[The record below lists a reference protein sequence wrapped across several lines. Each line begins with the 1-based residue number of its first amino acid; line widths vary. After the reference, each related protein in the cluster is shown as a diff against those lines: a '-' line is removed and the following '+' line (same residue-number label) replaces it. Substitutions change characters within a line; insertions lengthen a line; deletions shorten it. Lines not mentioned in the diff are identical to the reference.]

1 MLIIRSKD
9 ENRTL
14 EQIEEHY
21 KIEKELATKLR
32 NCRKDERQYLYNAL
46 YDELFKQVPHHPQL
60 IRKDNFKASVQEV
73 ARKMQLIAKYL
84 HNQSTF
90 LEVGPGDCKLSFE
103 VAKRIKKVYAVDVS
117 QEIVKYSTCPQNF
130 QLIISDGC
138 SIPLPQNTVTVAYSN
153 QLMEHLHPDD
163 ALEQLRNIYHSVAPG
178 GVYICIT
185 PNRLCGP
192 HDVSKYF
199 DEEATGFHLKEYT
212 QTELSEIFY
221 QVGFSQLK
229 AYIGG
234 KGIYL
239 RFPLF
244 LIKIVENILELMPFK
259 LRNKLGNFLPIRAL
273 LGAILVGQ
281 KS

>member
-1 MLIIRSKD
+1 MNIKRFED
-9 ENRTL
+9 DNRTL
-14 EQIEEHY
+14 QQIKEHY

-32 NCRKDERQYLYNAL
+32 NSRKEERQYLYNAL
-46 YDELFKQVPHHPQL
+46 YDELFKQVPSHPQ
-60 IRKDNFKASVQEV
+60 INRKADPVASAKEV
-73 ARKMQLIAKYL
+73 SRKMRLLIKYL
-84 HNQSTF
+84 KPDSIF
-90 LEVGPGDCKLSFE
+90 LEVGPGDCCLSFE
-103 VAKRIKKVYAVDVS
+103 VAKWVKKVYAVDVS
-117 QEIVKYSTCPQNF
+117 PEIVQHSAYPKNSK
-130 QLIISDGC
+130 LIISDGC
-138 SIPLPQNTVTVAYSN
+138 SIPLSQNTITIAYSN

-163 ALEQLRNIYHSVAPG
+163 ALEQLHNIYQSITPG

-212 QTELSEIFY
+212 QTELSDLFY
-221 QVGFSQLK
+221 QVGFSKLI

-244 LIKIVENILELMPFK
+244 IIKIIENILKSIPFK

-273 LGAILVGQ
+273 LGVILVGQ
-281 KS
+281 K

>member
-1 MLIIRSKD
+1 MFTIKSQD
-9 ENRTL
+9 ENRTV
-14 EQIEEHY
+14 EQIKEHY
-21 KIEKELATKLR
+21 TIEKELASKLL
-32 NCRKDERQYLYNAL
+32 NSSKDDRQQLYTFL
-46 YDELFKQVPHHPQL
+46 YDQLFKQVPHHPQL
-60 IRKDNFKASVQEV
+60 IRKADSKASAQEV
-73 ARKMQLIAKYL
+73 AQKMQLIAKYL

-103 VAKRIKKVYAVDVS
+103 VAKRVKKVYAVDVS

-130 QLIISDGC
+130 KLIISNGC

-163 ALEQLRNIYHSVAPG
+163 ALEQLRNIYQAVAPG

-221 QVGFSQLK
+221 RVGFSKLK

-234 KGIYL
+234 KGVYL

-244 LIKIVENILELMPFK
+244 LIKIVESILESMPFK

-273 LGAILVGQ
+273 LGVILVGQ
-281 KS
+281 K